1 MVRTVLVALLVVA
14 GVVWLGSLT
23 PVRSPATPTV
33 SLGPDQ
39 GAPVADVLAAAD
51 AAIAAVPVD
60 DPGPRWALVSL
71 TAGLTP
77 AAAAPL
83 LTDVRVSRVL
93 LHLALDRVQTAVVA
107 VDTAG
112 QRPPRE
118 VLDDAEAVAAA
129 TQAAA
134 ASTAP
139 GRAGMTAAAEAAA
152 LRAGCGCVVGL
163 VVRGDGAALRGLAR
177 ATGVRSV
184 DPAPAGTSWGS
195 LAVRPLL
202 PEQSGV
208 VGPGPDDGPVPP

>member
-1 MVRTVLVALLVVA
+1 MVRTVLAVVLVVV
-14 GVVWLGSLT
+14 GVVLLGSAT
-23 PVRSPATPTV
+23 PARPPATPTV

-39 GAPVADVLAAAD
+39 GEQVADVLAAAGT
-51 AAIAAVPVD
+51 ALEAVPAD
-60 DPGPRWALVSL
+60 EPRWALVSL

-77 AAAAPL
+77 AGAAPL
-83 LTDVRVSRVL
+83 PAGVRVSRVL

-112 QRPPRE
+112 QRTPAE
-118 VLDDAEAVAAA
+118 VLGDAAAAAAA

-134 ASTAP
+134 AATAP
-139 GRAGMTAAAEAAA
+139 GRAGATAAVEAAA
-152 LRAGCGCVVGL
+152 LREGCACVVGF
-163 VVRGDGAALRGLAR
+163 VVHGPGAALRSLAD
-177 ATGVRSV
+177 APAVRSV

>member
-1 MVRTVLVALLVVA
+1 MRTVLAALVVVA
-14 GVVWLGSLT
+14 GVVGLGAAT
-23 PVRSPATPTV
+23 PVRPPATPTV

-39 GAPVADVLAAAD
+39 GAPVADVLAAAGT
-51 AAIAAVPVD
+51 ALAAVPAD
-60 DPGPRWALVSL
+60 DPRWALVSL

-83 LTDVRVSRVL
+83 LGDVRVSRVL

-112 QRPPRE
+112 QRAPQV
-118 VLDDAEAVAAA
+118 VLDDAASRAAA

-134 ASTAP
+134 ASTSP
-139 GRAGMTAAAEAAA
+139 RRAGATAAAEAAG
-152 LRAGCGCVVGL
+152 LRAGCACVVGV
-163 VVRGDGAALRGLAR
+163 VVRGDGRGRRELAR
-177 ATGVRSV
+177 AAGVRSV

-202 PEQSGV
+202 PEQTGV